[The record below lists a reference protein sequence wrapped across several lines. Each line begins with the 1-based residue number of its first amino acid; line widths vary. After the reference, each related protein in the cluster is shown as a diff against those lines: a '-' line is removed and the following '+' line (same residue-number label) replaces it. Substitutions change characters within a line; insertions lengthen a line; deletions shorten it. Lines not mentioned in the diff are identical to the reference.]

1 MTERKISINEIQ
13 DHPDNDA
20 EENQKMKYPKS
31 IFFIVSNE
39 FCERFSYYGM
49 RTILTLYL
57 KNQLMYSSN
66 TSTVIYHIFSMMV
79 YFFPLFGAMLADS
92 LLGKFRT
99 IFYLSIVYAIGQ
111 ILLSLS
117 AAPPLGLPN
126 RECSLLSLLLI
137 AIGTGGIKPCVAAFG
152 GDQFVLPQQERYLS
166 TFFSLFYFSIN
177 SGSLISSFLM
187 PIIRNDIACFGENT
201 CYSLAF
207 FVPAVLMILSII
219 LFIFGKPLYK
229 IVKPTGNVVLNV
241 SKCISHAI
249 YKKVTSKDIKRDFWL
264 DYADDKYD
272 KLLINDI
279 KAALQVMILF
289 IPIPI
294 FWALFDQQGS
304 RWTFQ
309 ATRMNGEIGNFLLQP
324 DQMQVFNP
332 FLVLAFIP
340 LFETCLYPIMMK
352 FGFRTPLRIMVI
364 GGFLAALSFVVAAI
378 VEFQLESTYPVLPS
392 KNFAQLRIFNTLNC
406 SIEGKLQ
413 DENELSQELSFIIK
427 SMNMWENKYI
437 KANGQ
442 KNFNYVVNF
451 TTCNEAGITNISQS
465 EIKGNIFVFEA
476 EANSWII
483 TPEGFSDHYKDSI
496 DKSRT
501 GDPLVRGLIF
511 INTLKS
517 VSLELMKDGTS
528 FLKLVMNSTFDKNE
542 ELNSIKPNTYD
553 IHLDGKKVQSNV
565 SFKLGGVYT
574 ILGSVIENETN
585 AAVVTVTDPNSVHIL
600 WLIPQ
605 YVIITMS
612 EVMFSVTGLEF
623 AFTQAPSSM
632 KSLLQACWLLT
643 VAFGNLIVVIVA
655 EVSIFNRQAHEFLLF
670 AALMFVDVI
679 IFAVMAKLYKYVN
692 TPENEEITENIQ
704 MNEKDGIINKA
715 FKNDQ

>member
-1 MTERKISINEIQ
+1 MVVESATDTK
-13 DHPDNDA
+13 
-20 EENQKMKYPKS
+20 KMKYPKS

-39 FCERFSYYGM
+39 FCERFSFYGM

-99 IFYLSIVYAIGQ
+99 IFYLSIIYAIGQ

-117 AAPPLGLPN
+117 AAPLGLPSN
-126 RECSLLSLLLI
+126 ECSLLSLLLI

-219 LFIFGKPLYK
+219 LFVFGKPMYK

-249 YKKVTSKDIKRDFWL
+249 YRKVTSKDVKRDYWL

-304 RWTFQ
+304 RWTVQ
-309 ATRMNGEIGNFLLQP
+309 ATKMNGEIGNFLLQP

-332 FLVLAFIP
+332 FFVLAFIP

-392 KNFAQLRIFNTLNC
+392 KDFSQLRIFNTLNC
-406 SIEGKLQ
+406 SVEGKLQ
-413 DENELSQELSFIIK
+413 VENELEELSFVVK
-427 SMNMWENKYI
+427 SMDMWENKYI
-437 KANGQ
+437 KTNGQ
-442 KNFNYVVNF
+442 KNFNYLINF
-451 TTCNEAGITNISQS
+451 KTCNEAGITNIFSN
-465 EIKGNIFVFEA
+465 EIDGKISISEA

-483 TPEGFSDHYKDSI
+483 TPKGLSDHYKDSV

-511 INTLKS
+511 VNTSES
-517 VSLELMKDGTS
+517 VSLELMKDGIS
-528 FLKLVMNSTFDKNE
+528 SLKLMINSSFDTIE
-542 ELNSIKPNTYD
+542 ELKLIKPNRYD
-553 IHLDGKKVQSNV
+553 IYLNNEKVQSNV
-565 SFKLGGVYT
+565 PFKLGGVYT
-574 ILGSVIENETN
+574 IVGSVFENKKN
-585 AAVVTVTDPNSVHIL
+585 AAVVTVTDPNSIHIL

-605 YVIITMS
+605 YIIITMS

-655 EVSIFNRQAHEFLLF
+655 EVSIFNRQVYEFLLF
-670 AALMFVDVI
+670 AGLMFIDVI

-692 TPENEEITENIQ
+692 TPKNEEISENIQ
-704 MNEKDGIINKA
+704 MDEKDGIINEA